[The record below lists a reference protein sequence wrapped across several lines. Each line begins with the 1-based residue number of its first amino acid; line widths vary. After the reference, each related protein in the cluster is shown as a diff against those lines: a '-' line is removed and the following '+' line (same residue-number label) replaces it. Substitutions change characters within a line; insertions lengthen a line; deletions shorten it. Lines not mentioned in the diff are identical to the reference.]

1 MIRPIFTLLSLAAC
15 TTSPAEKTALIGEAK
30 TAIAKE
36 LDSPA
41 SAEFRNVRVA
51 SEEGAQIIGTVCGD
65 VRSAKDQPLD
75 APFRRFIYSRMND
88 LSAVEGLPSDDPETR
103 NAPETVA
110 YQKEFDGFWAEF
122 CR

>member
-1 MIRPIFTLLSLAAC
+1 MIRPLLALLLLAAC
-15 TTSPAEKTALIGEAK
+15 TPSSADQNALIAEAK

-36 LDSPA
+36 MDSPA
-41 SAEFRNVRVA
+41 SAEFRKVQV
-51 SEEGAQIIGTVCGD
+51 STEEGAQVIGTVCGE

-110 YQKEFDGFWAEF
+110 YQKQFDGFWAEF